1 MSIASTARSVGS
13 LHPIEVIEILGH
25 AEGVDGRG
33 RAVDAGQEEGAVP
46 RDIAEHASEVLAPAL
61 IERIVVCITKF
72 PLLATF
78 IIVYVQLECRLVS
91 EAQVDVYGQQDAHGE
106 HGGEGHRAQEDSER
120 DRVEA

>member
-1 MSIASTARSVGS
+1 MSIPSTTRSVGS

-46 RDIAEHASEVLAPAL
+46 RDISEHASEVLAPAL
-61 IERIVVCITKF
+61 VKGVVVYITKF

-78 IIVYVQLECRLVS
+78 VIVYVQLERRLVG

-106 HGGEGHRAQEDSER
+106 HGGEGHRAQEDSE
-120 DRVEA
+120 